1 MIIIVYPQ
9 IQYHMS
15 VNYQSFYIELTIY
28 SNKSFIRDIA
38 VFFFQGAV
46 ELNKWYLL
54 RQTPEELTWLQW
66 NVPLHNLQSWAR

>member
-1 MIIIVYPQ
+1 MIITVYPQ

-28 SNKSFIRDIA
+28 SNTSFIRDIV

-46 ELNKWYLL
+46 ELNK
-54 RQTPEELTWLQW
+54 
-66 NVPLHNLQSWAR
+66 